1 MDNYVG
7 HISVSNGKIT
17 IDLAQDS
24 LCDGVYSIIQESES
38 KAAKRRKCKFNPTYK
53 PYDKET
59 FTKELIALV
68 GDRKVSLVQIS
79 RELDMPKT
87 TLNNRCTK
95 LNLHHLFTQK
105 RS

>member
-1 MDNYVG
+1 MSNYAG
-7 HISVSNGKIT
+7 HISVINGKIT
-17 IDLAQDS
+17 IDLGGKLLS
-24 LCDGVYSIIQESES
+24 DGVYSIIQESES
-38 KAAKRRKCKFNPTYK
+38 KAAKRRKCQFNPTYK
-53 PYDKET
+53 PYDKEA

-105 RS
+105 KS